1 MKNALKELVK
11 KHFNLVDAPAVEEE
25 VKVEEQLSEE
35 VVENQT
41 EEVVEETLSEEATES
56 TFAEIKT
63 ADGELT
69 LTYEGE
75 IGEGVAIFVKTEDG
89 DIPAPD
95 GTHALEGGI
104 TITTEGGVITAISE
118 EEVEA
123 GNEEEMSEEVSEET
137 TEETEEFAEGESDEV
152 NINELHEALI
162 QMIGGEFKEQFTAL
176 KEELMG
182 EINTVKEQF
191 NAAPATGKTITN
203 KKENYGRSNSV
214 DISYNPMDSK
224 KKAQFERLLKARN
237 KN

>member
-1 MKNALKELVK
+1 MKNTLKELVK
-11 KHFNLVDAPAVEEE
+11 KHFNLVDAPSVEET
-25 VKVEEQLSEE
+25 VVETQLSEE
-35 VVENQT
+35 VVET
-41 EEVVEETLSEEATES
+41 TSEEVVEETLSEETIET

-75 IGEGVAIFVKTEDG
+75 IDEGVAIFVVTEDG
-89 DIPAPD
+89 NIPAPD
-95 GTHALEGGI
+95 GTHSLEGGI
-104 TITTEGGVITAISE
+104 TITTEGGVIISYTE

-123 GNEEEMSEEVSEET
+123 GNEEMSNEIEN
-137 TEETEEFAEGESDEV
+137 TEEEFEGESSEV

-191 NAAPATGKTITN
+191 NAAPATEKTITN
-203 KKENYGRSNSV
+203 KKQTYGKTNSV
-214 DISYNPMDSK
+214 DLTYNPSDST
-224 KKAQFERLLKARN
+224 KKAQFERLLKAR
-237 KN
+237 KNN

>member
-11 KHFNLVDAPAVEEE
+11 KHFNLVEAPSVEET
-25 VKVEEQLSEE
+25 VVEEQLSEE
-35 VVENQT
+35 VVET
-41 EEVVEETLSEEATES
+41 TSEEVVEETLAEETTES

-75 IGEGVAIFVKTEDG
+75 LTEGVEIFVITEDG
-89 DIPAPD
+89 NIPAPD
-95 GTHALEGGI
+95 GTHELDGGF
-104 TITTEGGVITAISE
+104 TISTEGGVITAIAES
-118 EEVEA
+118 EVEA
-123 GNEEEMSEEVSEET
+123 ENQEEEMSEEVEA
-137 TEETEEFAEGESDEV
+137 TEEEFEGESSEV

-191 NAAPATGKTITN
+191 NSAPATEKTITN
-203 KKENYGRSNSV
+203 KKQTYGRNTSV
-214 DISYNPMDSK
+214 DVSYNPKDAV
-224 KKAQFERLLKARN
+224 KKAQFERLLKRRKAN
-237 KN
+237 

>member
-1 MKNALKELVK
+1 MKKALRELVK
-11 KHFNLVDAPAVEEE
+11 KHFNLVDAPEVTEEE

-41 EEVVEETLSEEATES
+41 EEVVEETLSEEEVTES

-69 LTYEGE
+69 LTYEGA
-75 IGEGVAIFVKTEDG
+75 IGEGVSIFVVTEDG
-89 DIPAPD
+89 NIPAPD

-104 TITTEGGVITAISE
+104 TISTEGGVITAISE

-137 TEETEEFAEGESDEV
+137 TEEFESEEV

-162 QMIGGEFKEQFTAL
+162 QMIGGEFKTQIAAL
-176 KEELMG
+176 KEELSA
-182 EINTVKEQF
+182 EINAVKEQF
-191 NAAPATGKTITN
+191 NAAPATEKTITN
-203 KKENYGRSNSV
+203 KKQSYGRSTSV
-214 DISYNPMDSK
+214 DISYNPSDSK
-224 KKAQFERLLKARN
+224 KKAQFERLLKIRKGN
-237 KN
+237 

>member
-11 KHFNLVDAPAVEEE
+11 KHFNLVEASEVEET
-25 VKVEEQLSEE
+25 VVEEQLSEE
-35 VVENQT
+35 VVET
-41 EEVVEETLSEEATES
+41 ASEEVVEETLSEETIET

-75 IGEGVAIFVKTEDG
+75 LGEGVGIFVITEDG
-89 DIPAPD
+89 NIPAPD

-104 TITTEGGVITAISE
+104 TISTEGGVITAVAE

-123 GNEEEMSEEVSEET
+123 TEEEMSEEVEN
-137 TEETEEFAEGESDEV
+137 TEEEFEGESDDV

-191 NAAPATGKTITN
+191 NAAPATEKTITN
-203 KKENYGRSNSV
+203 TKQTYGRSNGV
-214 DISYNPMDSK
+214 DLAYNPKDSK
-224 KKAQFERLLKARN
+224 KQAQFERLLKAR
-237 KN
+237 KNN

>member
-11 KHFNLVDAPAVEEE
+11 KHFNLVEASEVEET
-25 VKVEEQLSEE
+25 VVQEQLSEE
-35 VVENQT
+35 VVET
-41 EEVVEETLSEEATES
+41 TSEEVVEETLSEETIET

-75 IGEGVAIFVKTEDG
+75 LGEGVGIFVITEDG
-89 DIPAPD
+89 NIPAPD
-95 GTHALEGGI
+95 GTHELEGGI
-104 TITTEGGVITAISE
+104 TISTEGGLITAVAE
-118 EEVEA
+118 AEVEA
-123 GNEEEMSEEVSEET
+123 TEEEMSEEVEN
-137 TEETEEFAEGESDEV
+137 TEEEFEGESSDV

-191 NAAPATGKTITN
+191 NAAPATEKTITN
-203 KKENYGRSNSV
+203 TKQTYGRSNGV
-214 DISYNPMDSK
+214 DLAYNPKDSK
-224 KKAQFERLLKARN
+224 KQAQFERLLKAR
-237 KN
+237 KNN

>member
-35 VVENQT
+35 VVETTN
-41 EEVVEETLSEEATES
+41 EEVVEETLSEESTES

-75 IGEGVAIFVKTEDG
+75 IGEGVAIFVSTEDG
-89 DIPAPD
+89 NIPAPD

-104 TITTEGGVITAISE
+104 TISTEGGVITAISE

-123 GNEEEMSEEVSEET
+123 EEHEEEMSEEINEEA
-137 TEETEEFAEGESDEV
+137 TEEFAEGESDEV

-182 EINTVKEQF
+182 EINSVKEQF
-191 NAAPATGKTITN
+191 NAAPATEKTITN
-203 KKENYGRSNSV
+203 KKQTYGKSNSV
-214 DISYNPMDSK
+214 DISYNPTDSK
-224 KKAQFERLLKARN
+224 KKAQFERLLKIRKGN
-237 KN
+237 